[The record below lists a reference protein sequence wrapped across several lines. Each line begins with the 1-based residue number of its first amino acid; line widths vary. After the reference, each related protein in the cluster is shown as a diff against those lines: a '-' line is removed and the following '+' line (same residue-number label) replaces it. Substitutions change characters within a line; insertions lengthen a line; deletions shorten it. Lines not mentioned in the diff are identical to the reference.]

1 MHIIR
6 ILVFSHPQAADREL
20 IFGTEITLYIARHA
34 QLHSKMQLHMPIYSP
49 EYGVIWE

>member
-6 ILVFSHPQAADREL
+6 ILVFFHPQAADREL
-20 IFGTEITLYIARHA
+20 IFGTELTWYMARHA
-34 QLHSKMQLHMPIYSP
+34 QLHSKMQLNMPIYSP